1 MFAVAAKVSA
11 VVAPRAAPL
20 RRASPGS
27 KPHRSPLRAPA
38 RTSTVASAGKD
49 EDLMEQLLAM
59 LGGNKPGMVTEKDAL
74 PGRQEEMRVSD
85 KHFVLGNSIKTFPD
99 NLETCVFATGC
110 FWGTEKMFW
119 RVPGVFSTSVGY
131 VGGFTQNPTYE
142 GPDRRVLR
150 GPTRHALDLPRPH
163 AGQPPGQRL
172 RHAIPLWDLLL
183 HVCAVRDGQGERGGV
198 LEGARGGG
206 TRAERHHDGNQ
217 RPGG

>member
-11 VVAPRAAPL
+11 VVAPRAVPL

-27 KPHRSPLRAPA
+27 KPLRAPLRAPL

-59 LGGNKPGMVTEKDAL
+59 LGGNKPGMVSESDAL
-74 PGRQEEMRVSD
+74 PGRQEQMRVSD
-85 KHFVLGNSIKTFPD
+85 KHFVLGNSIKSFPD
-99 NLETCVFATGC
+99 TLETCVFATGC

-142 GPDRRVLR
+142 ETCSGRTGHTEAVQVAWDPEVVSF
-150 GPTRHALDLPRPH
+150 A
-163 AGQPPGQRL
+163 
-172 RHAIPLWDLLL
+172 DLLAMHWTCHDPTQGHRPRTDPARSTAL
-183 HVCAVRDGQGERGGV
+183 PLLLPGAAQDGRGERGV
-198 LEGARGGG
+198 YAK
-206 TRAERHHDGNQ
+206 A
-217 RPGG
+217 